1 MELDI
6 VIEADG
12 GVRFVADDLLAEIFD
27 GEQQATR
34 RASFVEP
41 DADLINETRWMAD
54 LAPMAG
60 PVLGPFR
67 TRAVALA
74 AERNWLRQERGL

>member
-12 GVRFVADDLLAEIFD
+12 GVRFVADDLLAEVFD
-27 GEQQATR
+27 GERQVTTR
-34 RASFVEP
+34 VSFVEP
-41 DADLINETRWMAD
+41 DADSIDEIRWMAD
-54 LAPMAG
+54 LAPIAG
-60 PVLGPFR
+60 PMLGPFR
-67 TRAVALA
+67 TRAEALA